1 MERQGEMGLE
11 VPSLTSCPVPLL
23 PPAAMACHLVSQDG
37 KHDPVPLPN
46 GIAVVLGRGPE
57 TRVADKKCSRKQVE
71 LLADY
76 KQQAVR
82 VTQLGVNPTSV
93 DNQELGQGKS
103 ATLREGQTLWL
114 VNRSYPHGLRFLALA
129 HSPHKT
135 LLDFFSS
142 KRQPQLEGDKDEDEE
157 HPHKRLKAPSPS
169 EEDEEEDD
177 IVATKLHQLQ
187 DTAAQAQG
195 AKSGA
200 APQPLGGSWS
210 LPPHPQDSWEQ
221 HSKLL
226 VFTKEG
232 VMPSTKVAGFDLDGT
247 IITTQSGKVFP
258 TSPDDWRILYPE
270 VPQKLKQLQREGYK
284 IIIFTNQLG
293 ISRGRLRPEVFKAKA
308 EAVVE
313 QLGLPIQLLV
323 ATGTGIYRKPVL
335 GMWEHLCQKANGG
348 LSVSIQHSL
357 YVGDAAGRPPNWAPG
372 HKKKDFSCSD
382 RLFALNAA
390 LPFHT
395 PEEFFLGWAPAPFQL
410 PAFDP
415 RHLDPDGP
423 LYDPPNALLVWPTPE
438 LVVAVGFPAAGKST
452 FLKRHLVPAG
462 YAYANRDTLG
472 SWQKCVAACTAA
484 LRQGKS
490 AAVDNTNPDLESRR
504 RYIECAQDAGVPCRC
519 FLFMASLE
527 QAKHNNRFR
536 DMTETGHVSVT
547 DVVLNTYK
555 SKFVAP
561 ALSEGFS
568 QILQVHFVPRFPDAR
583 LAALYRQFSD
593 G

>member
-1 MERQGEMGLE
+1 
-11 VPSLTSCPVPLL
+11 
-23 PPAAMACHLVSQDG
+23 MACHLVSQDG

-114 VNRSYPHGLRFLALA
+114 VNRNYPHGLRFLPPA
-129 HSPHKT
+129 HSPQKT

-142 KRQPQLEGDKDEDEE
+142 KRQPQPEGDEDEE

-169 EEDEEEDD
+169 EEEVEEDD

-187 DTAAQAQG
+187 DTAAQSQG

-200 APQPLGGSWS
+200 A
-210 LPPHPQDSWEQ
+210 PHPQDSWEQ
-221 HSKLL
+221 HGKLL

-232 VMPSTKVAGFDLDGT
+232 VVPSTKVAGFDLDGT

-293 ISRGRLRPEVFKAKA
+293 ISRGRLRPEVFKAKV

-313 QLGLPIQLLV
+313 RLELPIQVLV

-335 GMWEHLCQKANGG
+335 GMWNHLCQKANGG
-348 LSVSIQHSL
+348 LSVSVQHSL

-382 RLFALNAA
+382 RLVLRPHKGAQPLQPPEALCCHDPIGQPQVSPLPPPPA
-390 LPFHT
+390 LT
-395 PEEFFLGWAPAPFQL
+395 PS
-410 PAFDP
+410 
-415 RHLDPDGP
+415 
-423 LYDPPNALLVWPTPE
+423 LL
-438 LVVAVGFPAAGKST
+438 PAAGKST

-519 FLFMASLE
+519 FLFTASLE
-527 QAKHNNRFR
+527 QAKHNNRVICSAR
-536 DMTETGHVSVT
+536 KQRPYLRAEACTMWGGEGRQSNPECSRATAGRRGD
-547 DVVLNTYK
+547 
-555 SKFVAP
+555 P
-561 ALSEGFS
+561 A
-568 QILQVHFVPRFPDAR
+568 
-583 LAALYRQFSD
+583 
-593 G
+593 